1 MHEIVS
7 HPHAPALAPLP
18 SLMDTW
24 NPPYLASWEPSVS
37 GHAQGPQ
44 AMEVMR
50 QAVEWSR
57 SADPS
62 FVRHFVFQ
70 ALALAAPP
78 YHPAFAAVLIRYR
91 PRLGL
96 ALPGLK

>member
-1 MHEIVS
+1 M
-7 HPHAPALAPLP
+7 
-18 SLMDTW
+18 
-24 NPPYLASWEPSVS
+24 S
-37 GHAQGPQ
+37 GFAQGPQ

-78 YHPAFAAVLIRYR
+78 YHPDFAAILIRCS
-91 PRLGL
+91 PRL
-96 ALPGLK
+96 A